1 MICASDSLLFV
12 VGADDELKIAQIGMT
27 WNCQIDR
34 RWNAFKHPSREI
46 ELGAVTRAI
55 KSAMPFGAEVGGR
68 DFRAK
73 GRHAA
78 QVRADPNRDE
88 VLRLD

>member
-1 MICASDSLLFV
+1 MICISDFLLFGV
-12 VGADDELKIAQIGMT
+12 SANDESKIARIGITRNDQIG
-27 WNCQIDR
+27 R
-34 RWNAFKHPSREI
+34 RRNALVHSSREI

-55 KSAMPFGAEVGGR
+55 KTAMPFGAEVGRR